1 MEIAEE
7 DEGFCPRA
15 AAEGVGGGGGG
26 TVGGGNSPP
35 TVVISNSCGA
45 TSPAPATSGKA
56 AAAKRRL
63 LGSKSKDKEKEK
75 EKEREKEREGLTAL
89 DPRKLGGSAGRA
101 MSQENT
107 EQLSLKRL
115 TLTSSQSVP
124 KSTTLSL
131 SRTASAVFSRSFEQV
146 SNALA
151 IATGGQGHRAPSPT
165 PGSGSGSASNHTP
178 DINRYSA
185 CSLQEEGLGYMVG
198 GGEPRLSPAP
208 HHKQPSPSISVH
220 LAPDL

>member
-15 AAEGVGGGGGG
+15 AAAAEGGGGVGGGGGI
-26 TVGGGNSPP
+26 GGGGGSPP

-45 TSPAPATSGKA
+45 TSPAPAASGKA

-75 EKEREKEREGLTAL
+75 EREREGLAAP
-89 DPRKLGGSAGRA
+89 DPRKLGGSVGRA
-101 MSQENT
+101 MSHENT

-151 IATGGQGHRAPSPT
+151 IATGSQGHRAPSPT
-165 PGSGSGSASNHTP
+165 PGSGSASNHTP

>member
-15 AAEGVGGGGGG
+15 ATEGGGGGG
-26 TVGGGNSPP
+26 GGGVGGGNSPP

-45 TSPAPATSGKA
+45 TSPAPAASGKA

-75 EKEREKEREGLTAL
+75 EGLTAP

-151 IATGGQGHRAPSPT
+151 IATGSQGHRAPSPT
-165 PGSGSGSASNHTP
+165 PGSGSGSNHTP

-185 CSLQEEGLGYMVG
+185 CSLQEEGLGCVVG